1 MRHAL
6 KQVLSDDSCDGE
18 ENDENFE
25 ARKTDDSLLETLAK
39 KQIPDDLVKFTL
51 EGTKSLTLK

>member
-18 ENDENFE
+18 ENDENLE
-25 ARKTDDSLLETLAK
+25 SRKTDDSLLETLAK
-39 KQIPDDLVKFTL
+39 KQIPEELIKFTL
-51 EGTKSLTLK
+51 EGTKTLTLK